1 MKIGEMVH
9 HAKAAPPSAAAAA
22 SACRRRSARTAVTA
36 RASTTRVYE
45 GTAGP
50 SGHAATG
57 DPARYARKIDF
68 DLTPAQEQIR
78 KLARDFAEREIA
90 PGARERDRTETF
102 PAEILKKMAPL
113 GLLGGP
119 IPERYGGMGVDNV
132 SLALITEE
140 IGRADSS
147 VRTTLSVQISLV
159 ERTILAFGTEGQKG
173 AWLPRLCRGEVIG
186 CFGLTEPEVGSD
198 AAQLRATATKDGDG
212 WVIRGR
218 KMWISNGSVSGLA
231 LVFARTDPAAA
242 TAQRGITAFLVD
254 RERSPYGSQAI
265 HGKLGL
271 RSSDSSELILDD
283 VRVPDT
289 CRVGDLGQGFAIA
302 MAALDNGRYSVAA
315 GAVGVAQACIDAS
328 VAYATQRKA
337 FGKPLAGHQLVQEMI
352 ADMVVETEA
361 ARLLVWRAGWLKD
374 TGAPNTRE
382 TSIAKMYASE
392 IAQRAA
398 DSAIQIHGGYG
409 FSDEFPVER
418 YWRDARVNRLYEGT
432 TQIQKLIIGRFA
444 TGIDAIA

>member
-1 MKIGEMVH
+1 M
-9 HAKAAPPSAAAAA
+9 
-22 SACRRRSARTAVTA
+22 
-36 RASTTRVYE
+36 
-45 GTAGP
+45 
-50 SGHAATG
+50 
-57 DPARYARKIDF
+57 DF
-68 DLTPAQEQIR
+68 DLTPEQQQI
-78 KLARDFAEREIA
+78 KDLARDFAQKEIA
-90 PGARERDRTETF
+90 PGARERDRGETF

-119 IPERYGGMGVDNV
+119 IPETYGGMGVDNV
-132 SLALITEE
+132 SHALITEE

-159 ERTILAFGTEGQKG
+159 EKTILAFGTEDQKH

-198 AAQLRATATKDGDG
+198 AAQLRTSARRDGGD

-218 KMWISNGSVSGLA
+218 KMWISNGSVSTLA
-231 LVFARTDPAAA
+231 LVFARTDPGAKAH
-242 TAQRGITAFLVD
+242 RGITAFLID
-254 RERSPYGSQAI
+254 RASSPYGSQAI

-271 RSSDSSELILDD
+271 RSSDSSELILED

-289 CRVGDLGQGFAIA
+289 CRLGELGQGFPIA

-328 VAYATQRKA
+328 VAYATQRRA
-337 FGKPLAGHQLVQEMI
+337 FGKPIAGHQLVQELI
-352 ADMVVETEA
+352 ADMTVETEA
-361 ARLLVWRAGWLKD
+361 ARLLVWRAGALKD
-374 TGAPNTRE
+374 KGRQNTRE

-392 IAQRAA
+392 AAQRAA
-398 DSAIQIHGGYG
+398 DAAIQIHGGYG